1 MKAEGWSCRQDPLR
15 IDSSTCRLQLECWL
29 GVSWP
34 ALSAGD
40 HGNRQ
45 GSDNPTLIGGHSK
58 IPNRV
63 GKYPNIEVAFYSTS
77 SWLIQYWHD
86 ELPFW
91 VIHLLST
98 SYMPLH
104 LRKVA
109 IVDPKIQFT
118 LVRPDFGGPVSSSPQ
133 ATMQSVS
140 KLPDDTVLVRTALKK
155 DETRHNQKVARH
167 P

>member
-1 MKAEGWSCRQDPLR
+1 MGPPPHVACSSSVGWVFHGPRLVPGTTETAQ
-15 IDSSTCRLQLECWL
+15 LQLQE
-29 GVSWP
+29 
-34 ALSAGD
+34 
-40 HGNRQ
+40 
-45 GSDNPTLIGGHSK
+45 SDNPTLIGGHSK